1 MKIDDNINLN
11 NNLVESDQEKTY
23 LSYKEALAEFQRLS
37 RELDYVNNN
46 IDASFDVIKSNI
58 MLYNEKIKELE
69 EIKKICIFTLTLLVS
84 LIISILFML
93 ASYSTYLH

>member
-69 EIKKICIFTLTLLVS
+69 EIKKICIFILTLLIS